1 MRRPI
6 DFYFNFGTNSV
17 SAGEEIRT
25 GEPGYGYEADGRTSV
40 KNYMLDN
47 ETCLEIEGAEII
59 GPNNGT
65 YREKLKA
72 VRLIIDGQE
81 RNQISLNEQ
90 MAPFYY
96 PGTRNVVP
104 DFRDYYQRDEYSPIV
119 GNYVCTNFGKG
130 MLAGGSAFN
139 ATPKVGPGQDLLVK
153 VLMPRTTEGGADIS
167 SGTMRVRLHTIQVRT
182 EEKLTEVL
190 RHYGHIPEGDNRVNA
205 SFTLGDLENTE
216 DMPMKFIE
224 KHVPDEGTFGLADW
238 SSLHG
243 GNEVD
248 LPYVERYITYGQNA
262 AASTPNSWYDFTME
276 GQRVTSD
283 FQELDWNLTSRDAIR
298 VEHIG
303 CMTHNNSEVLRLWID
318 GRPKHPELRIDP
330 VTNTLPMPQGRFTNA
345 QHFQGPARVGKS
357 YMIWNQHG
365 SVQVK
370 DNGTAIPAWTTA
382 PTTGV
387 MVGVWGHKYH
397 MRGNE

>member
-1 MRRPI
+1 
-6 DFYFNFGTNSV
+6 V
-17 SAGEEIRT
+17 AAGEEIRT

-47 ETCLEIEGAEII
+47 ETCLEIEGMEII

-81 RNQISLNEQ
+81 RNQITMNEQ
-90 MAPFYY
+90 MAPFYNA
-96 PGTRNVVP
+96 GTRNVIP
-104 DFRDYYQRDEYSPIV
+104 DFRDYYQNDGYTPVV
-119 GNYVCTNFGKG
+119 GNYACTNFGKG
-130 MLAGGSAFN
+130 MLAGGSSAN

-153 VLMPRTTEGGADIS
+153 VQIPRTTEGGADIS
-167 SGTMRVRLHTIQVRT
+167 SGIMRVRLHTIQVRT
-182 EEKLTEVL
+182 NEKLIEVL
-190 RHYGHIPEGDNRVNA
+190 KHYGHMPDGSGVDA

-216 DMPMKFIE
+216 DMPTKMFE
-224 KHVPDEGTFGLADW
+224 KRVPLSGDFGLADW

-248 LPYVERYITYGQNA
+248 LPYVERYITYAQNA

-276 GQRVTSD
+276 GQRITSD
-283 FQELDWNLTSRDAIR
+283 FQELDWNLTARDAIR

-303 CMTHNNSEVLRLWID
+303 VMTNNNSETMRMWID
-318 GRPKHPELRIDP
+318 GRPKHPEYRIDP

-345 QHFQGPARVGKS
+345 QHFQGPARMSKS

-365 SVQVK
+365 SIQVK
-370 DNGTAIPAWTTA
+370 DNGTAIPAWTTP

-387 MVGVWGHKYH
+387 MVGIWGHKYH
-397 MRGNE
+397 MRGTE